1 MKKEIDWLS
10 GFGDVEER
18 PHIYHDCLKQQ
29 SHVGHIKEK
38 SELNN
43 YKELAESYRECKK
56 IVISAGFKR
65 EIEWQNSVSLTSLT
79 ERKFLQ
85 EHAWV
90 TLSAG
95 MKEQVIR
102 NLFQRFSNVF
112 FDWIAADAIVSN
124 SNSCRDS
131 ALEIFRNKNKI
142 NAILITSKIISTYG
156 FPNIKRMIMSEPY
169 QTLRKFPYIGPITY
183 YHLAKNIG
191 IPVAKPDR
199 HLSRLASDLGFSNV
213 QELCSRLS
221 DETGDRIQVVDLVL
235 WRYATITNDYVLKFK
250 EIGK

>member
-1 MKKEIDWLS
+1 MKKEINWLS
-10 GFGDVEER
+10 GFGKGGEMSCD
-18 PHIYHDCLKQQ
+18 YHADLKQQ
-29 SHVGHIKEK
+29 SHVGQIKEK
-38 SELNN
+38 FVLNSDQ
-43 YKELAESYRECKK
+43 ELAESYKECKK
-56 IVISAGFKR
+56 IVIAAGFKR
-65 EIEWQNSVSLTSLT
+65 EIEWQNSVSLTCLT
-79 ERKFLQ
+79 ESKFLQ

-102 NLFQRFSNVF
+102 NLFQRFSSVF

-124 SNSCRDS
+124 ANSCRDS

-156 FPNIKRMIMSEPY
+156 FSHIKRMIMSEPY